1 MNLNDKIKRQKLLI
15 EELNSGVD
23 NLLIEDIGI
32 ISLIKLL
39 LKGKR
44 YVPTLA
50 LTQTLKKAGNIVM
63 DKEKEIEDISSDSKE
78 KEAVITGISDIQT
91 EIEELKSLISKLE
104 DKKEKQLPFKKIVIE
119 FKKKVEL
126 DIQKMKSPEFQR
138 NLIGTMY
145 FKVME
150 VNENE
155 KYLLLKTNS
164 FPDTMFIRL
173 EYNSLDIYKE
183 QKGDVNLIYSRYK
196 NPVVNPVEGDR
207 EDCFYRIVEIQ

>member
-1 MNLNDKIKRQKLLI
+1 MNLNDKIKRQNLLI
-15 EELNSGVD
+15 EELNSDVD
-23 NLLIEDIGI
+23 NLLNEGLIGGALTLLKL
-32 ISLIKLL
+32 LIK
-39 LKGKR
+39 GKK
-44 YVPTLA
+44 YIPKA
-50 LTQTLKKAGNIVM
+50 AAIMAIKAGADMITDKEEELE
-63 DKEKEIEDISSDSKE
+63 DKEKEG
-78 KEAVITGISDIQT
+78 VIAGISEVKA
-91 EIEELKSLISKLE
+91 EIEELKSLIDKLE

-150 VNENE
+150 INENE
-155 KYLLLKTNS
+155 GYLLLKTNS

-196 NPVVNPVEGDR
+196 NPLVNPVEGDR

>member
-1 MNLNDKIKRQKLLI
+1 MNLNDKIKRQNLLI
-15 EELNSGVD
+15 EELNSDVD
-23 NLLIEDIGI
+23 NLLNEGLIGGA
-32 ISLIKLL
+32 LTLLKLL
-39 LKGKR
+39 VKGKK
-44 YVPTLA
+44 YIPKA
-50 LTQTLKKAGNIVM
+50 AAIMAIKAGADM
-63 DKEKEIEDISSDSKE
+63 LTDKEGELEDKEKEG
-78 KEAVITGISDIQT
+78 VIAGISEVKA
-91 EIEELKSLISKLE
+91 EIEELKSLIDKIE

-150 VNENE
+150 VNEDE

-183 QKGDVNLIYSRYK
+183 QKDDVNLIYSRYK
-196 NPVVNPVEGDR
+196 NPLVNPVEGDR

>member
-1 MNLNDKIKRQKLLI
+1 MNLNDKIKRQNLLI
-15 EELNSGVD
+15 EELNSDVD
-23 NLLIEDIGI
+23 NLLNEGIGI
-32 ISLIKLL
+32 IPLIRLL
-39 LKGKR
+39 LKGKK
-44 YVPTLA
+44 YLPTLA
-50 LTQTLKKAGNIVM
+50 LTQTLKKAGDILM
-63 DKEKEIEDISSDSKE
+63 DKEKEIEDNSSDSKE
-78 KEAVITGISDIQT
+78 KEAVVTGISDIKS
-91 EIEELKSLISKLE
+91 EISELKSLISKLE

-150 VNENE
+150 VNEDE

>member
-1 MNLNDKIKRQKLLI
+1 MNLNDKIKKHELLI
-15 EELNSGVD
+15 EELNNGVD
-23 NLLIEDIGI
+23 NLLVEGVSI
-32 ISLIKLL
+32 IQILKLL
-39 LKGKR
+39 VRGTS
-44 YVPTLA
+44 YIPTLLA
-50 LTQTLKKAGNIVM
+50 TQTLKKAGKALL
-63 DKEKEIEDISSDSKE
+63 DKEKEVKDMTSKE
-78 KEAVITGISDIQT
+78 DVITGLSELT
-91 EIEELKSLISKLE
+91 SEIAELKSLIIKLE
-104 DKKEKQLPFKKIVIE
+104 EKKEEQLPFKKIVIE

-150 VNENE
+150 VNEDE

-183 QKGDVNLIYSRYK
+183 QKDDVNLIYSRYK
-196 NPVVNPVEGDR
+196 NPVVNPVEGDK

>member
-1 MNLNDKIKRQKLLI
+1 MNLNDKIKRHNLLI
-15 EELNSGVD
+15 EELNSDVD
-23 NLLIEDIGI
+23 ILLNEGIGI
-32 ISLIKLL
+32 IPIIRLL

-44 YVPTLA
+44 YLPTLA
-50 LTQTLKKAGNIVM
+50 LTQTLKKAGDILM

-78 KEAVITGISDIQT
+78 KEAVVTGISDIKS
-91 EIEELKSLISKLE
+91 EISELKSLISKLE

-150 VNENE
+150 VNEDE

-196 NPVVNPVEGDR
+196 NPVVNPVEGDK

>member
-1 MNLNDKIKRQKLLI
+1 M
-15 EELNSGVD
+15 S
-23 NLLIEDIGI
+23 
-32 ISLIKLL
+32 
-39 LKGKR
+39 
-44 YVPTLA
+44 
-50 LTQTLKKAGNIVM
+50 
-63 DKEKEIEDISSDSKE
+63 KEKEIEDVSSDSKE
-78 KEAVITGISDIQT
+78 KEAVVTGISDIKS
-91 EIEELKSLISKLE
+91 EISELKSLISKLE

-150 VNENE
+150 VNEDE

-183 QKGDVNLIYSRYK
+183 QKDDVNLIYSRYK
-196 NPVVNPVEGDR
+196 NPVVNPVEGDK

>member
-1 MNLNDKIKRQKLLI
+1 MSLNDKIKRQNLLI
-15 EELNSGVD
+15 EEINSDVDILLNEGLIGGALT
-23 NLLIEDIGI
+23 LL
-32 ISLIKLL
+32 KLL
-39 LKGKR
+39 VKGKK
-44 YVPTLA
+44 YIPKA
-50 LTQTLKKAGNIVM
+50 AAIMAIKAGADM
-63 DKEKEIEDISSDSKE
+63 LTDKEEKLEDKEKEG
-78 KEAVITGISDIQT
+78 VIAGISEVKA
-91 EIEELKSLISKLE
+91 EIEELKSLIDKLE

-150 VNENE
+150 INEGE
-155 KYLLLKTNS
+155 GYLLLKTNS

-183 QKGDVNLIYSRYK
+183 QKNDVNLIYSRYK
-196 NPVVNPVEGDR
+196 NPLVNPVEGDR

>member
-1 MNLNDKIKRQKLLI
+1 MNLNDKIKRQNLLI

-23 NLLIEDIGI
+23 NLLIENIGI
-32 ISLIKLL
+32 IPLIKLL

-44 YVPTLA
+44 YVPTLTI
-50 LTQTLKKAGNIVM
+50 TQTLKKAGDVLV
-63 DKEKEIEDISSDSKE
+63 DKEKDSESISSDSKE
-78 KEAVITGISDIQT
+78 KEAVITGISDIQS
-91 EIEELKSLISKLE
+91 EIAELKYLITKLE
-104 DKKEKQLPFKKIVIE
+104 DKKEKQLPFKKVVIE

-126 DIQKMKSPEFQR
+126 DIEKMKSPEFQR
-138 NLIGTMY
+138 NLINTMY
-145 FKVME
+145 FKVIE
-150 VNENE
+150 VNESE

-173 EYNSLDIYKE
+173 EYKTLDIYRE

-196 NPVVNPVEGDR
+196 NPVVNPVEGEK